1 MTNREVIIKAL
12 QNFTGAYE
20 ENVDFISCPY
30 VLYKDC
36 LNEQRGVREYDKFE
50 FSENCSECKKIWL
63 EKEGK
68 SEND

>member
-20 ENVDFISCPY
+20 ENVDFIACPY

-36 LNEQRGVREYDKFE
+36 LNEQRGVRGYDKFAHY
-50 FSENCSECKKIWL
+50 ENCAECKKIWL
-63 EKEGK
+63 EKEW
-68 SEND
+68 EE